1 VPKRAAIEILP
12 QPDDATCGPTC
23 LHAVYRAYGDEIPL
37 EQVIAEVPPLPQGG
51 TLAVLLACH
60 ALRRGYRATIYTYN
74 LQIFDPTWFEHGS
87 PTPELR
93 EKLQAQARAKR
104 GKLRLEVATSA
115 YMEFFELGGRLRF
128 RELSRRMLRE
138 HLAEERPLL
147 VGLSATY
154 LYGCAREV
162 GADVL
167 DYDDVGG
174 FPTGHFVLL
183 HSYDREKRRIWVAD
197 PNAENPAFETH
208 HYAVG
213 VDRLIGAIMLGV
225 LTYDANVLL
234 VEPREES

>member
-1 VPKRAAIEILP
+1 VQRGAIEILP

-23 LHAVYRAYGDEIPL
+23 LHAVYRAYGDDIPL
-37 EQVIAEVPPLPQGG
+37 SQVISEVPPLPDGG

-74 LQIFDPTWFEHGS
+74 LQIFDPTWFQRGK
-87 PTPELR
+87 PIPELR
-93 EKLQAQARAKR
+93 DKLLAQVRVKPGR
-104 GKLRLEVATSA
+104 PRLEVSTSA
-115 YMEFFELGGRLRF
+115 YMEFFDLGGRLRF

-138 HLAEERPLL
+138 HLSEGHPLL

-154 LYGCAREV
+154 LYDCARES
-162 GADVL
+162 GTDVL
-167 DYDDVGG
+167 DYDDVQGS
-174 FPTGHFVLL
+174 PTGHFVLL
-183 HSYDREKRRIWVAD
+183 HTYERKRRRIWVAD
-197 PNAENPAFETH
+197 PNAENPAFQTH

-234 VEPREES
+234 VEPREAA

>member
-1 VPKRAAIEILP
+1 MQQRGAIEILP

-23 LHAVYRAYGDEIPL
+23 LHAVYRAYGDEISL
-37 EQVIAEVPPLPQGG
+37 TQVIAEVPPLPQGG

-74 LQIFDPTWFEHGS
+74 LQIFDPTWFEHGK
-87 PTPELR
+87 PLPELR
-93 EKLQAQARAKR
+93 EKLQAQARVKR
-104 GKLRLEVATSA
+104 GKLRLEVATRA
-115 YMEFFELGGRLRF
+115 YMEFFDLGGRLRF

-138 HLAEERPLL
+138 HLADRRPLL

-154 LYGCAREV
+154 LYGCAREA
-162 GADVL
+162 GSDAL
-167 DYDDVGG
+167 DFDDVSG

-197 PNAENPAFETH
+197 PNAENPAFKTH

-234 VEPREES
+234 VEPQEKA

>member
-1 VPKRAAIEILP
+1 VGKRSAIEILP

-37 EQVIAEVPPLPQGG
+37 EQVIAEVPPLPDGG
-51 TLAVLLACH
+51 TLAILLACH
-60 ALRRGYRATIYTYN
+60 ALRRGYDATIYTYN
-74 LQIFDPTWFEHGS
+74 LQIFDPTWFEHGN
-87 PTPELR
+87 PTPGLR
-93 EKLQAQARAKR
+93 EKLQAQARVKR
-104 GKLRLEVATSA
+104 GMVQLEVATSA
-115 YMEFFELGGRLRF
+115 YMEFFDLGGKLRF

-138 HLAEERPLL
+138 HLADGRPLL

-154 LYGCAREV
+154 LYGCAREM
-162 GADVL
+162 GTDAL
-167 DYDDVGG
+167 DYDDVRG

-183 HSYDREKRRIWVAD
+183 HSYDRERRRIWVAD

-208 HYAVG
+208 HYAVA

-234 VEPREES
+234 VEPQGKS